1 MAAPSS
7 SPAPHAVVTTRPVA
21 LVTGASAGIGRAFAI
36 ALAARGYDLVLVARD
51 EERLGALAQ
60 RLQADHG
67 AAGEVLVA
75 DLTDPEA
82 TARVAERVRDG
93 ARPVE
98 LLVNNAGFSTP
109 KSFAGSELAEQ
120 QAQLDVLVRAVLVL
134 SHAAVP
140 VMVARGHGAIITV
153 SSVAGFIH
161 GGSYSA
167 AKAWATTFSLS
178 LATELEGTGVRVLV
192 LCPGFVRTEFHQRMG
207 LKQEGPDWA
216 WLDADRLVAD
226 CLADLAA
233 GRSLSI
239 PSRRY
244 RALTALARHA
254 PIRAVQRIGR
264 IRMRMRAR
272 AAR

>member
-21 LVTGASAGIGRAFAI
+21 LVTGASAGIGRAFAV

-51 EERLGALAQ
+51 GERLSALAEQ
-60 RLQADHG
+60 LQADHG

-109 KSFAGSELAEQ
+109 KSFAASELAEQ

-140 VMVARGHGAIITV
+140 MMVARGHGAIITV

-161 GGSYSA
+161 GGTYSA

-178 LATELEGTGVRVLV
+178 LATELEGTGVRVLA

-207 LKQEGPDWA
+207 LKQEGPE
-216 WLDADRLVAD
+216 LGL
-226 CLADLAA
+226 A
-233 GRSLSI
+233 GR
-239 PSRRY
+239 
-244 RALTALARHA
+244 
-254 PIRAVQRIGR
+254 
-264 IRMRMRAR
+264 
-272 AAR
+272 